1 MSFAHIGRRSGCTL
15 ETPKVIRLGW
25 CRTRVQTPLT
35 YTLSFAYA
43 QAEALAVQEREP
55 TSEARA
61 EIAEV
66 WSWLRRFSM
75 C

>member
-1 MSFAHIGRRSGCTL
+1 
-15 ETPKVIRLGW
+15 V
-25 CRTRVQTPLT
+25 PLT
-35 YTLSFAYA
+35 YTLSFPYA

-55 TSEARA
+55 TSKARA

-66 WSWLRRFSM
+66 WSWLRRSAI